1 MSLNFI
7 TDLWRPRAVVGVSL
21 GASFMRAVRVGRTES
36 GMRIEGVTSVEFPL
50 DRPPHPAEIE
60 SALRRAAGE
69 LLDEKTRLV
78 TGLRAQDFGLHF
90 LELPFDRPDKVRRV
104 LRYEAEPLFLT
115 PVEELV
121 LDYLPLPAPDD
132 QGWPALVFGA
142 KPSAVALAVENFAL
156 AGLDPD
162 VILPDRLG
170 LVRAG
175 QLFFQDQPENPLRL
189 LIDLGAG
196 QTTLALFDQARP
208 VMTRSLFYGGR
219 DLTRALAEKC
229 GLDLFEAETR
239 KRETDLS
246 GTGDSETRTILTE
259 AWEPLVLEVKRSL
272 TAALRDRG
280 DAVPTIILTGGGA
293 LTPGVDRFLA
303 ERLGLEVMSLMDC
316 AAEAPSFSGLTPELA
331 PAFGLALLGLAQGYQ
346 PNLRQDDLAPRRTLS
361 RHRVPVA
368 LMAAGLILA
377 LLLNLGNLFFSYRV
391 QRQNYQAVKS
401 EIERVFR
408 ETVPGVTKVVAPV
421 TQLRQELEKARA
433 SAAGFNP
440 EGGKVLD
447 VLLEVS
453 RVAGIHEGLRITDL
467 ALNPQRL
474 EMQGEG
480 GSFEVIDR
488 LKNQLANLTYFSE
501 AVLGGARMD
510 PVTRVLTFK
519 ISLKR
524 KTG

>member
-7 TDLWRPRAVVGVSL
+7 TDLWRPGAAVGVSL
-21 GASFMRAVRVGRTES
+21 GPYFMRAVRVGRTES
-36 GMRIEGVTSVEFPL
+36 GMRVEGVTSVEFPL

-78 TGLRAQDFGLHF
+78 TGLRAQDFALHF

-104 LRYEAEPLFLT
+104 LRYEVEPLFLT

-121 LDYLPLPAPDD
+121 LDYLPLPAPAG
-132 QGWPALVFGA
+132 QGRTALVFGA
-142 KPSAVALAVENFAL
+142 KPAAVALAVENFAP

-162 VILPDRLG
+162 AILPDRLG

-175 QLFFQDQPENPLRL
+175 QLFFQDRPGNPMRL
-189 LIDLGAG
+189 LIDLDEG
-196 QTTLALFDQARP
+196 QTTLALFDQDRP

-219 DLTRALAEKC
+219 DLTKALAEKC
-229 GLDLFEAETR
+229 GLDLFEAEKR
-239 KRETDLS
+239 RRETDLS
-246 GTGDSETRTILTE
+246 GTGDSETRTILRE
-259 AWEPLVLEVKRSL
+259 AWEPLALEIKRSL
-272 TAALRDRG
+272 AAALQDQN
-280 DAVPTIILTGGGA
+280 DVVPTIVLTGGGA
-293 LTPGVDRFLA
+293 IAPGADRFLA
-303 ERLGLEVMSLMDC
+303 ERIGLEVTFLMDY
-316 AAEAPSFSGLTPELA
+316 AADDPSYSGLTPDLT
-331 PAFGLALLGLAQGYQ
+331 PAFGLALLGLSQGYQ

-361 RHRVPVA
+361 RYRVPLS
-368 LMAAGLILA
+368 LMAAGLTLT

-401 EIERVFR
+401 KIERVFR
-408 ETVPGVTKVVAPV
+408 ENVPGVTKVVAPV
-421 TQLRQELEKARA
+421 TQLRQELDKARA

-440 EGGKVLD
+440 EGDKVLD
-447 VLLEVS
+447 LLLEVS
-453 RVAGIHEGLRITDL
+453 RVAGTHEGLRITDL

-488 LKNQLANLTYFSE
+488 LKNQLAGLPYFSE

>member
-1 MSLNFI
+1 VSLSFI
-7 TDLWRPRAVVGVSL
+7 TDLWRTRAAVGVSL
-21 GASFMRAVRVGRTES
+21 GASFMRAVRLGRTES
-36 GMRIEGVTSVEFPL
+36 GMRVEGVTSVEFPL

-69 LLDEKTRLV
+69 LLDEKTCLV
-78 TGLRAQDFGLHF
+78 TGLRAQDFALHF

-132 QGWPALVFGA
+132 QGRPALVFGA
-142 KPSAVALAVENFAL
+142 KPEAVALAMENFAL

-175 QLFFQDQPENPLRL
+175 QLFFQDWPENPWRF

-196 QTTLALFDQARP
+196 QTTLVLFDQARP

-219 DLTRALAEKC
+219 NLTKALAEKC
-229 GLDLFEAETR
+229 GLDLFEAEMR
-239 KRETDLS
+239 KRETGLS
-246 GTGDSETRTILTE
+246 GTGDSETRTILAE
-259 AWEPLVLEVKRSL
+259 AWEPLALEVKRSL
-272 TAALRDRG
+272 TAALQG
-280 DAVPTIILTGGGA
+280 QSGAEPAIILTGGGA

-303 ERLGLEVMSLMDC
+303 QRLGLEVTSFMDC
-316 AAEAPSFSGLTPELA
+316 AAEAPSLSGLTPELA
-331 PAFGLALLGLAQGYQ
+331 PAFGLALLGLTQGYQ

-368 LMAAGLILA
+368 LMAAGLILT

-401 EIERVFR
+401 KIERVFR

-421 TQLRQELEKARA
+421 TQLRQELKKAMA

-453 RVAGIHEGLRITDL
+453 RVAGDHEGLRITDL
-467 ALNPQRL
+467 ALNPRRL

-488 LKNQLANLTYFSE
+488 LKNQLAGLPYFSD